1 MKTKFG
7 KRLLVVCTVLIV
19 LLSVAGDYVNAYPRK
34 DGGDSRPYAQ
44 ENMAAWASFGNALLW
59 RPNCIRGFNC
69 AIPHNCSRRI
79 FNDIELFKANGT
91 IGTDF
96 DTLDEQWAIKGLAF
110 YMVAKAHHNIDRL
123 DYDTQLNDYCDAF
136 GAARDD
142 VKEYFLAL
150 ERTTEAAADARCGI
164 AGYIDFFKPA
174 PFEEILGRAAA
185 KADGD
190 KTVLRRIQFL
200 RTGLEY
206 AKRLKRNKAA
216 KDSGDPKYMSYL
228 EDYRR
233 FMHEMYLDD
242 DAFIAVNVRRLL
254 FYDHYLRPLL
264 SR

>member
-1 MKTKFG
+1 
-7 KRLLVVCTVLIV
+7 
-19 LLSVAGDYVNAYPRK
+19 
-34 DGGDSRPYAQ
+34 
-44 ENMAAWASFGNALLW
+44 
-59 RPNCIRGFNC
+59 
-69 AIPHNCSRRI
+69 
-79 FNDIELFKANGT
+79 
-91 IGTDF
+91 
-96 DTLDEQWAIKGLAF
+96 
-110 YMVAKAHHNIDRL
+110 MVAKAHHNFDQL